1 MQILF
6 CFLETMLHTTTCLF
20 CEGIS
25 CISSS
30 ASSLS
35 SLPPAHPLALVDWV
49 VFSNVSTFTEFP
61 PPLENKVLLANLVII
76 CAMFHPVFKADC
88 GIWLESIFHR
98 IFFVV
103 HSGAVPDI
111 VKCDLMT
118 GWVFR
123 VVAETTTAN
132 Y

>member
-1 MQILF
+1 MMAALKLKSAPYFCLSRHQMQILF
-6 CFLETMLHTTTCLF
+6 YFLEIMLDTTTCLF

-25 CISSS
+25 CIPSS

-76 CAMFHPVFKADC
+76 YAMFHPVQIVASGSRVF
-88 GIWLESIFHR
+88 SIG
-98 IFFVV
+98 FFSLFILVLF
-103 HSGAVPDI
+103 PT
-111 VKCDLMT
+111 L
-118 GWVFR
+118 
-123 VVAETTTAN
+123 
-132 Y
+132 